1 MRRKDTFD
9 VLTSCLAVFFDAA
22 AVFVG
27 FMLATWLRFDSG
39 LIPLF
44 HDSTP
49 VGVYFMYGKAA
60 LLGTLL
66 FLFIFKS
73 LDLYVRPQIGDFSDK
88 IPRLIR
94 AIGLGILLSAA
105 LAFAIRTEPPFSRIT
120 VILAAG
126 TVAICVIVERYL
138 LFRWELHAAARRSRL
153 RDIIIVGT
161 NSIAARL
168 RNTMQNEPRLGSR
181 ITGFFRVS
189 ATAEIDPAIPQEL
202 VRGDLDDVKKFT
214 ETNQV
219 DQLIL
224 TDSAVGNE
232 RMIELILL
240 CEQSLITFNLVP
252 DILHILTG
260 DVDMQAIDDIPLLGV
275 SRWPLDDFWNR
286 LLKRTEDIV
295 GAAFALAL
303 SALPMAII
311 ALLIKRDSPGPV
323 FFRQERCGERGKKF
337 QLIKFR
343 TMSVNAEAKTGP
355 VWAVENDPRR
365 TGLGAFLRRFN
376 LDELPQLWNVLKG
389 EMSLVGPRPERP
401 FFVEQFKE
409 DINHYMWR
417 HVSKP
422 GMTGW
427 AQVNGLRGNTDI
439 AERIKYDLYY
449 LEHWAIAFDFKILL
463 KTFLSRKNAY

>member
-9 VLTSCLAVFFDAA
+9 VLTSCLAIVFDAA
-22 AVFVG
+22 AVFAG

-44 HDSTP
+44 HDNAP
-49 VGVYFMYGKAA
+49 PDVYFRYGKAA

-73 LDLYVRPQIGDFSDK
+73 LDLYVRPQIGSFSDK

-120 VILAAG
+120 AALAAV
-126 TVAICVIVERYL
+126 TVAICVIGERYL
-138 LFRWELHAAARRSRL
+138 LFRWELHTARSRTRV

-168 RNTMQNEPRLGSR
+168 RTTMQNEPRLGSR
-181 ITGFFRVS
+181 ITGFFRAS
-189 ATAEIDPAIPQEL
+189 EAAEINPAIPPEL
-202 VRGDLDDVKKFT
+202 IKGSLADVKKFT
-214 ETNQV
+214 ETNRV

-224 TDSAVGNE
+224 ADSSVGNE

-260 DVDMQAIDDIPLLGV
+260 DVDMRTIDDIPLLGV

-286 LLKRTEDIV
+286 LIKRTEDIL
-295 GAAFALAL
+295 GSAIALTL
-303 SALPMAII
+303 FALPMAVI
-311 ALLIKRDSPGPV
+311 AALIRRDSPGPI
-323 FFRQERCGERGKKF
+323 FFRQERCGERGKVFK
-337 QLIKFR
+337 LVKFR
-343 TMSVNAEAKTGP
+343 TMRVDAEENTGP
-355 VWAVENDPRR
+355 VMTVENDPRCTR
-365 TGLGAFLRRFN
+365 IGFLLRRFN
-376 LDELPQLWNVLKG
+376 LDELPQLWNVFKG
-389 EMSLVGPRPERP
+389 EMSLIGPRPERP

-409 DINHYMWR
+409 DINRYMWR

-422 GMTGW
+422 GITGW

-439 AERIKYDLYY
+439 NERIKYDLYY
-449 LEHWAIAFDFKILL
+449 LEHWSLAFDFKILL
-463 KTFLSRKNAY
+463 KTLASRKNAY